1 MRRKTQ
7 ESNRESGPRARV
19 QRGFAFMLGAQAS
32 LPARFPLRARVQ
44 RGFTFMEL
52 LIVMVIIAIMATVAI
67 PKVINHLKH
76 AKEVVLQQNLWTMRR
91 AIDFYWQDKEKPP
104 ASLQDLVS
112 AGYLRE
118 MPKDPI
124 CADCQWTEISAPV
137 DDANSS
143 AGIGD
148 VKSSAPGEDSNGKP
162 FAEY

>member
-7 ESNRESGPRARV
+7 ELNRDS
-19 QRGFAFMLGAQAS
+19 S
-32 LPARFPLRARVQ
+32 LRARVQ

-67 PKVINHLKH
+67 PKVIVQLRR

-91 AIDFYWQDKEKPP
+91 QIDAYWQDKEKPP
-104 ASLQDLVS
+104 TTLEELVS

-118 MPKDPI
+118 IPKDPV
-124 CADCQWTEISAPV
+124 CADCQWTTLPAPADDLNSAG
-137 DDANSS
+137 
-143 AGIGD
+143 GIGD

-162 FAEY
+162 YADY